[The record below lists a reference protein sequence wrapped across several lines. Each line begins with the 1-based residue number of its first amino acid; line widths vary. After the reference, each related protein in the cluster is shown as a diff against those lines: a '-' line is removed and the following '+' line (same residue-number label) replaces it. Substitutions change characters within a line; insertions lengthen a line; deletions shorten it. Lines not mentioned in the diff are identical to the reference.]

1 MTELPEMTEGREEPT
16 SARVILTISA
26 IGALAFMMLYSVL
39 YPGHPFPGLGSVLP
53 LFSELGDSVVWFFL
67 MGIGL
72 GVGMLV
78 ATLLGETIAD

>member
-1 MTELPEMTEGREEPT
+1 
-16 SARVILTISA
+16 
-26 IGALAFMMLYSVL
+26 MMLYSVL